1 MYKSRVSK
9 SNESV
14 IGMTLLECKFICSG
28 ALEEVHISS
37 AASLPED
44 RAFFSVASVLPDA
57 GTVFTVYSYGVSDFV
72 FKNTCNLTLTINTV
86 FTPVNAFLNSAP
98 ESAARHVPHKHDF
111 KHERKQM
118 QSRAFCGHR
127 MALRL

>member
-1 MYKSRVSK
+1 
-9 SNESV
+9 
-14 IGMTLLECKFICSG
+14 MTLLESKFICSS

-57 GTVFTVYSYGVSDFV
+57 GTVFTVYSYGVSDFI

-86 FTPVNAFLNSAP
+86 FTPAHAFLNSAP
-98 ESAARHVPHKHDF
+98 ESAARHVPHKHNF
-111 KHERKQM
+111 KHERKTM
-118 QSRAFCGHR
+118 KSRTFCGHQ